1 LKKKVPIWNNC
12 LPHYIEL
19 KFNIMQED
27 LMNFELPV
35 NKSSIIKVIGVG
47 GGGSNAVN
55 HMYRHGIK
63 DVDFVV
69 CNTDAQA
76 LANSPVQVKIQLGS
90 SLTEG
95 RGAGNKPEIGREAA
109 IENLDDVI
117 DVLSKNT
124 RMVFI
129 TAGMGGGTGTGAA
142 PVIAKAAKELGIL
155 TVAIVT
161 IPFRNEGQRRVNQ
174 ALEGIAEIEKYV
186 DSLLV
191 INNEKIREMYGDLR
205 VSEAF
210 SKADDVLAIAAKGI
224 AEIITVHGYINVD
237 FADVETVMTNS
248 GVSIMGSAKATGPD
262 RAIKAVTEALNSPL
276 LNDNNIQG
284 ARNILINITSGS
296 EEITMDEIGQVT
308 DYIQSCAGDDADLI
322 WGNGIDAS
330 LGEAIS
336 VTVIATG
343 FGTNSIPELYIRKK
357 QLDRVSLESS
367 ETEEILRVPEPNSEF
382 EVKDVP
388 KTRKRTT
395 GNIITQREIE
405 FDLSEPFDKRIPA
418 HELQM
423 RNIDKSVE
431 IQKAAERVKNLKRT
445 YEKLRDMNMTSDQVK
460 SSIDEME
467 NQPAYVRRKFD
478 LDKIEPSKEKKISKY
493 SLKDD
498 DDKSVKLSDNNRY
511 LHENVD

>member
-1 LKKKVPIWNNC
+1 MS
-12 LPHYIEL
+12 E
-19 KFNIMQED
+19 E
-27 LMNFELPV
+27 LMNFDLPV

-55 HMYRHGIK
+55 HMYRNGIK

-95 RGAGNKPEIGREAA
+95 RGAGNKPAIGREAA

-117 DVLSKNT
+117 DVLAKNT
-124 RMVFI
+124 KMVFI

-155 TVAIVT
+155 TVSIVT
-161 IPFRNEGQRRVNQ
+161 IPFRNEGQRRINQ
-174 ALEGIAEIEKYV
+174 ALEGIAEIEKYS

-191 INNEKIREMYGDLR
+191 VNNEKIREMYGDLK

-210 SKADDVLAIAAKGI
+210 AKADDVLAIAAKGI

-248 GVSIMGSAKATGPD
+248 GVAIMGSGKATGPD
-262 RAIKAVTEALNSPL
+262 RAMVAVTQALNSPL
-276 LNDNNIQG
+276 LNDNNIVG
-284 ARNILINITSGS
+284 SRNILINITSGS
-296 EEITMDEIGQVT
+296 DEITMDEIGQVT

-322 WGNGIDAS
+322 WGNGVDPKLGDAVC
-330 LGEAIS
+330 

-343 FGTNSIPELYIRKK
+343 FGTNSIPELYIRKR
-357 QLDRVSLESS
+357 QLDRVPLDTLDILHGLDEEKS
-367 ETEEILRVPEPNSEF
+367 TEDF
-382 EVKDVP
+382 EVKDAPRSNRRSPESNV
-388 KTRKRTT
+388 
-395 GNIITQREIE
+395 ILQREIE
-405 FDLSEPFDKRIPA
+405 FDLTDSYNNRLNSED
-418 HELQM
+418 LQ
-423 RNIDKSVE
+423 IKQIEKSIE
-431 IQKAAERVKNLKRT
+431 IKKAAERVKNIKRS
-445 YEKLRDMNMTSDQVK
+445 YEKLREMNMSSQQAND
-460 SSIDEME
+460 SIDEME
-467 NQPAYVRRKFD
+467 NQPAYVRRNFD
-478 LDKIEPSKEKKISKY
+478 IDKAEQPSKEKKLSKY

-498 DDKSVKLSDNNRY
+498 ENKTVKLSDNNRY

>member
-1 LKKKVPIWNNC
+1 MN
-12 LPHYIEL
+12 
-19 KFNIMQED
+19 ED
-27 LMNFELPV
+27 LMNFDLPV

-55 HMYRHGIK
+55 YMFEHGIN

-76 LANSPVQVKIQLGS
+76 LENSPVQVKIQLGS

-95 RGAGNKPEIGREAA
+95 RGAGNKPSIGREAA

-117 DVLSKNT
+117 EVLSTNT
-124 RMVFI
+124 KMVFI
-129 TAGMGGGTGTGAA
+129 TSGMGGGTGTGAA

-191 INNEKIREMYGDLR
+191 INNEKIREMYGDLK

-210 SKADDVLAIAAKGI
+210 AKADNVLAIAAKGI

-248 GVSIMGSAKATGPD
+248 GVAIMGSAISKGDD

-276 LNDNNIQG
+276 LNDNNIVG
-284 ARNILINITSGS
+284 SRNILINITSGN

-308 DYIQSCAGDDADLI
+308 DYVQSCAGDEADLI
-322 WGNGIDAS
+322 WGNGIDES
-330 LGEAIS
+330 LGDTLC

-357 QLDRVSLESS
+357 QLDKVALDDEADSASDAMKS
-367 ETEEILRVPEPNSEF
+367 DSGF

-388 KTRKRTT
+388 KNRKRSGT
-395 GNIITQREIE
+395 GSNIVTQREIE
-405 FDLSEPFDKRIPA
+405 FDLTQPFESETHNDDGQKSSLKRAI
-418 HELQM
+418 EF
-423 RNIDKSVE
+423 K
-431 IQKAAERVKNLKRT
+431 KGAERVKSIKKT
-445 YEKLRDMNMTSDQVK
+445 YEKLREMDFNSQQAK

-467 NQPAYVRRKFD
+467 NQPAYARRNFE
-478 LDKIEPSKEKKISKY
+478 LDKTEPSKEKKISRY
-493 SLKDD
+493 SLSDD
-498 DDKSVKLSDNNRY
+498 DDKNVKLSDNNRY

>member
-1 LKKKVPIWNNC
+1 
-12 LPHYIEL
+12 
-19 KFNIMQED
+19 MSED
-27 LMNFELPV
+27 LMSFDLPV
-35 NKSSIIKVIGVG
+35 NRSSIIKVIGVG

-55 HMYRHGIK
+55 HMYRNGIK

-95 RGAGNKPEIGREAA
+95 RGAGNKPAIGREAA

-117 DVLSKNT
+117 EVLVNNT
-124 RMVFI
+124 KMVFI

-142 PVIAKAAKELGIL
+142 PVIAKAAKELNIL

-161 IPFRNEGQRRVNQ
+161 IPFRNEGQRRINQ
-174 ALEGIAEIEKYV
+174 ALEGIAEIEKYA

-191 INNEKIREMYGDLR
+191 INNEKIREMYGDLK

-210 SKADDVLAIAAKGI
+210 AKADDVLAIAAKGI

-248 GVSIMGSAKATGPD
+248 GVAIMGSAWATGPD
-262 RAIKAVTEALNSPL
+262 RAMQAVTNALKSPL
-276 LNDNNIQG
+276 LNDNNITG
-284 ARNILINITSGS
+284 ARNLLINITSGT

-308 DYIQSCAGDDADLI
+308 DYIQNCTGDEADLI
-322 WGNGIDAS
+322 WGNGIDQK
-330 LGEAIS
+330 LGDAIC

-343 FGTNSIPELYIRKK
+343 FGTNSIPELYIRKR
-357 QLDRVSLESS
+357 QLDKISLE
-367 ETEEILRVPEPNSEF
+367 EQEKKDLLNEMGPDSEF

-388 KTRKRTT
+388 KTRKRS
-395 GNIITQREIE
+395 GNNNIITQREIE
-405 FDLSEPFDKRIPA
+405 FDMSEPFESRTNTDDLKMKQLERSM
-418 HELQM
+418 EV
-423 RNIDKSVE
+423 K
-431 IQKAAERVKNLKRT
+431 KAAERVKNLKKT
-445 YEKLRDMNMTSDQVK
+445 YEKLREMNLSNQQTND
-460 SSIDEME
+460 SIEELE
-467 NQPAYVRRKFD
+467 NQPAYVRRNFELND
-478 LDKIEPSKEKKISKY
+478 SEPSKEKKISKY
-493 SLKDD
+493 SLINEN
-498 DDKSVKLSDNNRY
+498 DKNVKLKDNNSY

>member
-1 LKKKVPIWNNC
+1 
-12 LPHYIEL
+12 
-19 KFNIMQED
+19 
-27 LMNFELPV
+27 MNFDLPV

-55 HMYRHGIK
+55 FMYLHGIK

-76 LANSPVQVKIQLGS
+76 LENSPVQVKIQLGS

-95 RGAGNKPEIGREAA
+95 RGAGNKPAIGREAA

-117 DVLSKNT
+117 EVLSANT
-124 RMVFI
+124 KMVFI
-129 TAGMGGGTGTGAA
+129 TSGMGGGTGTGAT

-174 ALEGIAEIEKYV
+174 ALEGIAEVEKYV

-191 INNEKIREMYGDLR
+191 INNEKIREMYGDLK

-210 SKADDVLAIAAKGI
+210 AKADNVLAIAAKGI

-237 FADVETVMTNS
+237 FADVETVMSNS
-248 GVSIMGSAKATGPD
+248 GVAIMGSAQAKGED

-276 LNDNNIQG
+276 LNDNNIVG
-284 ARNILINITSGS
+284 SRNILINITSGN

-308 DYIQSCAGDDADLI
+308 DYVQSCAGDDADLI
-322 WGNGIDAS
+322 WGNGIDES
-330 LGEAIS
+330 LGEALC

-357 QLDRVSLESS
+357 QLDKVLLDDEESGS
-367 ETEEILRVPEPNSEF
+367 SANTIKSADGF

-388 KTRKRTT
+388 KNRRRS
-395 GNIITQREIE
+395 GSGSNIITQREIE
-405 FDLSEPFDKRIPA
+405 FDITQPYESGNITEDNQGNNLKRAI
-418 HELQM
+418 EF
-423 RNIDKSVE
+423 RKG
-431 IQKAAERVKNLKRT
+431 AERVKSIKKT
-445 YEKLRDMNMTSDQVK
+445 YEKLREMDMNSQQAKTG
-460 SSIDEME
+460 IDEME
-467 NQPAYVRRKFD
+467 NQPAYVRRNFE
-478 LDKIEPSKEKKISKY
+478 LDKTEPSKEKRISKY
-493 SLKDD
+493 SLTDD
-498 DDKSVKLSDNNRY
+498 AEKSVKLSDNNRY